1 MNSYYKY
8 LNCLNEDM
16 YNYSMFASSKGE
28 LAEKML
34 NCFEANG
41 YELDIDID
49 EEPSIIVE
57 DMIEWTGA
65 GEYCLR
71 TLSGD
76 CDMIINTKDTFEC
89 ILQDSYF
96 PVDLSIELFD
106 NTLDYIK
113 KWKVKENI
121 KFMYLI
127 GQTYNNKITYVV
139 KSNNKINNPIELL
152 HEEEDIF
159 IGEFNT
165 LGTNYYCIEVE
176 KIDSNFILETLI
188 NMACDNYP
196 DEFEFNKEKSKYRK
210 TAN

>member
-1 MNSYYKY
+1 MLMNSYYEY
-8 LNCLNEDM
+8 LKCLNEDM
-16 YNYSMFASSKGE
+16 YDFNVFASSKGE

-34 NCFEANG
+34 NCFEANE

-65 GEYCLR
+65 GEYCLQIEGGVSH
-71 TLSGD
+71 T
-76 CDMIINTKDTFEC
+76 IINTKDTFEC

-127 GQTYNNKITYVV
+127 IRTCNNTITHVV
-139 KSNNKINNPIELL
+139 KSNNKINNPIVLL
-152 HEEEDIF
+152 YEEEDIF
-159 IGEFNT
+159 IGEFNI
-165 LGTNYYCIEVE
+165 LGCNYYCIEVE
-176 KIDSNFILETLI
+176 EIDSDFILETLI
-188 NMACDNYP
+188 DIGCDNFPY
-196 DEFEFNKEKSKYRK
+196 EFEFNTEKI
-210 TAN
+210 